1 MKTIDKILDI
11 LKLEKTAEK
20 LYIHLAELEINGKI
34 DSKEYKEYVDLI
46 SYTRKFIN
54 KHLNEIT
61 LNDKDLI
68 DYTDN
73 LMHIFRLEEVDFIIQ
88 LITSKQNNA
97 QIRLINDLTY
107 LAVDRKAIYVDDEI
121 PEEYKKMIDNFDDE
135 DEDEDKNLMDE
146 IDQEYNDEMYE
157 IDKLNDQLLSN
168 IMMDYVIDLIEKEQD
183 PSLKKELI
191 YYKYRLI
198 YLFRYL
204 EMNLIKNEKPTT
216 YTQVYIELLKFYF
229 KEDSLLFED
238 EIIEAVKHNIEYELE
253 DLVNFKESELKDKFT
268 LLEYKLRI
276 IYIKTRL
283 SMLYDQDTIAY
294 FDRIKELIKKQNK
307 SDIAN
312 KLIDES
318 YNLKKELSL
327 RNNLDL

>member
-20 LYIHLAELEINGKI
+20 LYEHLAQLEIENKI
-34 DSKEYKEYVDLI
+34 NSKEYKEYVEFI

-54 KHLNEIT
+54 KYLNEIT
-61 LNDKDLI
+61 LNDKELI

-73 LMHIFRLEEVDFIIQ
+73 LMHIFRLEDVDFIIQ
-88 LITSKQNNA
+88 LIINKTNNA

-107 LAVDRKAIYVDDEI
+107 LAVDRKAIYIEDVLEDSKTFYD
-121 PEEYKKMIDNFDDE
+121 DDE
-135 DEDEDKNLMDE
+135 DEDIDLLDE
-146 IDQEYNDEMYE
+146 INKEYNDKMYE
-157 IDKLNDQLLSN
+157 IDKLNDILLSN
-168 IMMDYVIDLIEKEQD
+168 IMMDYVIDLIENEKDIE
-183 PSLKKELI
+183 LKKELI
-191 YYKYRLI
+191 YFKYRLI

-204 EMNLIKNEKPTT
+204 ETYLIKKEQPIT
-216 YTQVYIELLKFYF
+216 YTHIYFDLLKLNFN
-229 KEDSLLFED
+229 KDSLLFED
-238 EIIEAVKHNIEYELE
+238 EILEAIKYNIEYELE
-253 DLVNFKESELKDKFT
+253 ELINFKDSEIKDKFT

-294 FDRIKELIKKQNK
+294 FDHIKELIKKENK
-307 SDIAN
+307 SDIAK

>member
-20 LYIHLAELEINGKI
+20 LYEHLAQLEIENKI
-34 DSKEYKEYVDLI
+34 NSKEYKEYVEFI

-54 KHLNEIT
+54 KYLNEIT
-61 LNDKDLI
+61 LNDKELI
-68 DYTDN
+68 EYTDN
-73 LMHIFRLEEVDFIIQ
+73 LMHIFRLEDVDFIIQ
-88 LITSKQNNA
+88 LIINKTNNA

-107 LAVDRKAIYVDDEI
+107 LAVDRKAIYIEDVLEDSKTF
-121 PEEYKKMIDNFDDE
+121 YDDE
-135 DEDEDKNLMDE
+135 DEDEDIDLLDE
-146 IDQEYNDEMYE
+146 INQEYNDKMYE
-157 IDKLNDQLLSN
+157 IDKLNDILLSN
-168 IMMDYVIDLIEKEQD
+168 IMMDYVIDLIENEKDIE
-183 PSLKKELI
+183 LKKELI
-191 YYKYRLI
+191 YFKYRLI

-204 EMNLIKNEKPTT
+204 ETYLIKKEQPIT
-216 YTQVYIELLKFYF
+216 YTHIYFDLLKLNFN
-229 KEDSLLFED
+229 KDSLLFED
-238 EIIEAVKHNIEYELE
+238 EILEAIKYNIEYELE
-253 DLVNFKESELKDKFT
+253 ELINFKDSEIKDKFT

-294 FDRIKELIKKQNK
+294 FDHIKELIKKENK
-307 SDIAN
+307 SDIAK

>member
-1 MKTIDKILDI
+1 M
-11 LKLEKTAEK
+11 
-20 LYIHLAELEINGKI
+20 
-34 DSKEYKEYVDLI
+34 
-46 SYTRKFIN
+46 
-54 KHLNEIT
+54 
-61 LNDKDLI
+61 
-68 DYTDN
+68 
-73 LMHIFRLEEVDFIIQ
+73 
-88 LITSKQNNA
+88 
-97 QIRLINDLTY
+97 
-107 LAVDRKAIYVDDEI
+107 
-121 PEEYKKMIDNFDDE
+121 
-135 DEDEDKNLMDE
+135 
-146 IDQEYNDEMYE
+146 
-157 IDKLNDQLLSN
+157 
-168 IMMDYVIDLIEKEQD
+168 
-183 PSLKKELI
+183 
-191 YYKYRLI
+191 
-198 YLFRYL
+198 
-204 EMNLIKNEKPTT
+204 
-216 YTQVYIELLKFYF
+216 
-229 KEDSLLFED
+229 FED

>member
-20 LYIHLAELEINGKI
+20 LYEHLAQLEIENKI
-34 DSKEYKEYVDLI
+34 NSKEYKEYVEFI

-54 KHLNEIT
+54 KYLNEIT
-61 LNDKDLI
+61 LNDKELI

-73 LMHIFRLEEVDFIIQ
+73 LMHIFRLEDVDFIIQ
-88 LITSKQNNA
+88 LIINKTNNA

-107 LAVDRKAIYVDDEI
+107 LAVDRKAIYIEDVLEDSKTFYD
-121 PEEYKKMIDNFDDE
+121 DDE
-135 DEDEDKNLMDE
+135 DEDIDLLDE
-146 IDQEYNDEMYE
+146 INQEYNDKMYE
-157 IDKLNDQLLSN
+157 IDKLNDILLSN
-168 IMMDYVIDLIEKEQD
+168 IMMDYVIDLIENEKDIE
-183 PSLKKELI
+183 LKKELI
-191 YYKYRLI
+191 YFKYRLI

-204 EMNLIKNEKPTT
+204 ETYLIKKEQPIT
-216 YTQVYIELLKFYF
+216 YTHIYFDLLKLNFN
-229 KEDSLLFED
+229 KDSLLFED
-238 EIIEAVKHNIEYELE
+238 EILEAIKYNIEYELE
-253 DLVNFKESELKDKFT
+253 ELINFKDSEIKDKFT

-294 FDRIKELIKKQNK
+294 FDHIKELIKKENK
-307 SDIAN
+307 SDIAK